1 MHQPHIESDT
11 ELSDIST
18 LHYMLENGS
27 GLHVN
32 ECQKIQHYRARSTE
46 EERRRMP
53 NHYFSLL
60 AVRMYIALL
69 WRCYTLIRL
78 EISCRA

>member
-32 ECQKIQHYRARSTE
+32 ECQKIQHYRARFTE

-53 NHYFSLL
+53 NLFF
-60 AVRMYIALL
+60 
-69 WRCYTLIRL
+69 T
-78 EISCRA
+78 SCSTYVNCAIMAML